1 MFMVTTRQQELQN
14 QIIEKAWVDEDFKKK
29 LIANPK
35 AAIEKAFDLDIP
47 ADINVEVLE
56 ETSNHF
62 YLVLPQNPS
71 TRKVIKV
78 IDARWY

>member
-1 MFMVTTRQQELQN
+1 MVTTRQQELQN
-14 QIIEKAWVDEDFKKK
+14 QIIEKAWVDEDFKKE

-71 TRKVIKV
+71 TRKIIRV

>member
-1 MFMVTTRQQELQN
+1 MVTTRQQELQN
-14 QIIEKAWVDEDFKKK
+14 QIIEKAWVNEDFKKE

-71 TRKVIKV
+71 TRKIIRV